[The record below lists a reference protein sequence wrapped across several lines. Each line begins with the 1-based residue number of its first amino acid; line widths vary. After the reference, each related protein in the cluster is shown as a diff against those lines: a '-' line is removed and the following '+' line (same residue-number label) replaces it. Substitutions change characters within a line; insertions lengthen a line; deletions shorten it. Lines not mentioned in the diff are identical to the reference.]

1 MKPFLVV
8 KNKLGINFGVS
19 AVKYFLFL
27 LLTAVL
33 FPVDAGEPQTSVRV
47 EVEQVFDD
55 NDSQA
60 IVRNKASAKAALEGI
75 ERLPAVL
82 IGKEEMFSINGELQN
97 YTSDI
102 KAVMAGQV
110 DVLTVNEQWIDNR
123 LILTADVRLDY
134 GKTVEIITS
143 LRDDAKARRALKR
156 IYDSLADEIE
166 KGAKNASWE
175 AASVEF
181 EGVVYNHFSG
191 LNHNEAL
198 ELKERK
204 RELDALTESY
214 QGYYD
219 KFLPLWETVQ
229 VAVSDVQEDFIVLDV
244 LASPDRA
251 KEFYDNRSNGQTCIV
266 RSNYNPDYTYQYGVS
281 TIKLPARLIIY
292 KAGLPSWRKAN
303 MWLERVGKREM
314 SFEELKYYE
323 SDYFKEGVRLT
334 GQELNLTLDSLLA
347 NPKRIFDYI
356 GFC

>member
-1 MKPFLVV
+1 M
-8 KNKLGINFGVS
+8 
-19 AVKYFLFL
+19 KYFLSL
-27 LLTAVL
+27 LLTAV
-33 FPVDAGEPQTSVRV
+33 FFSVHAGESKTSVRV
-47 EVEQVFDD
+47 EVEQAFDG

-60 IVRNKASAKAALEGI
+60 IVRNKALSKAALKGI

-82 IGKEEMFSINGELQN
+82 IGKEEMLSINGELQN

-110 DVLTVNEQWIDNR
+110 DVLTVNEQWNDNR

-143 LRDDAKARRALKR
+143 LRDDAKARSALKR

-166 KGAKNASWE
+166 KGARNASWE

-191 LNHNEAL
+191 LSHSEAL

-204 RELDALTESY
+204 KELDALTQSY
-214 QGYYD
+214 HGYYD

-244 LASPDRA
+244 LANPDRA
-251 KEFYDNRSNGQTCIV
+251 KEFYANWSNGYTCIV
-266 RSNYNPDYTYQYGVS
+266 RRNYNPDYKYQYGVS
-281 TIKLPARLIIY
+281 TIKLPARLIVY
-292 KAGLPSWRKAN
+292 KRGLPSWRKASI
-303 MWLERVGKREM
+303 WLERVGKRGM
-314 SFEELKYYE
+314 SFEESSYYKP
-323 SDYFKEGVRLT
+323 DYFKEGVRLT
-334 GQELNLTLDSLLA
+334 GQELGLTLDNLLA